1 VVKAAEKNQEKY
13 CPTRDSYR
21 EQLDAFEYFGPDY
34 AIPAPGYGLCI
45 PRDPLWLEA
54 TLLRPDLVERHLDC
68 QCVNACR
75 QIEAL
80 KDLPLP
86 YILGGGDFCGNNG
99 PLYSPRIFHDMM
111 LPRLQKMSATAH
123 RCGKYVGFASDGNLW
138 PIADDLFG
146 ASGTDAFY
154 EIDHDAGMDLR
165 KLRTRFPNLTCFG
178 NISSATLHHGTRDQ
192 VIAET
197 RENAEIALEFGGC
210 LCGVSNQVVA
220 PTPMENVLAMLETL
234 ETYR

>member
-1 VVKAAEKNQEKY
+1 
-13 CPTRDSYR
+13 
-21 EQLDAFEYFGPDY
+21 
-34 AIPAPGYGLCI
+34 
-45 PRDPLWLEA
+45 
-54 TLLRPDLVERHLDC
+54 
-68 QCVNACR
+68 
-75 QIEAL
+75 
-80 KDLPLP
+80 
-86 YILGGGDFCGNNG
+86 
-99 PLYSPRIFHDMM
+99 MM